1 MLFQRSR
8 GSNTMKTILRGS
20 QWGDGFY
27 GWQLNVWLFYG
38 YDSSKITQSGTLEKF
53 LRLKFLLGLTI
64 KLYQFYAYSLIFFSR
79 FNPIKTPLTDSTSKA
94 QNNGRVTC
102 MKDSYLYGQS
112 KQFIF
117 IEYTIF
123 LLFLSIFFS
132 VFISQQG
139 WLEWLSKSHQNWVP
153 RRHQSTGEWR
163 HLSWRNQSTKQWIV
177 SVRCVRIWF
186 PGTGG
191 RGKTGHERNLAQ
203 SILHTIP
210 WHWKHLPWVTLRL
223 WISFLCL
230 GVNR

>member
-38 YDSSKITQSGTLEKF
+38 YDSPKITQSGTLEKF

-94 QNNGRVTC
+94 QNNRRVTC

-117 IEYTIF
+117 IEYTLF
-123 LLFLSIFFS
+123 LLFLSIFFRIHFSTRLTGMTQQITSKLGSAQTSKYRWMATSIVTESEHQTVNCFCS
-132 VFISQQG
+132 V
-139 WLEWLSKSHQNWVP
+139 
-153 RRHQSTGEWR
+153 
-163 HLSWRNQSTKQWIV
+163 
-177 SVRCVRIWF
+177 C
-186 PGTGG
+186 
-191 RGKTGHERNLAQ
+191 
-203 SILHTIP
+203 
-210 WHWKHLPWVTLRL
+210 
-223 WISFLCL
+223 
-230 GVNR
+230 